1 VLRAEAAILTLFLLR
16 RFGRLVLTVLL
27 VATIVFVIVRVIPGD
42 PALVIAGVDAK
53 PADIAAI
60 RAKLG
65 TDQPLPVQYVSWF
78 WHLAHLDLGT
88 SFSTGESVS
97 SLILARFP
105 LTLSLALL
113 GFVIAIAVA
122 IPLGALSAVRRW
134 TPADYS
140 VMVYTQIGLAIPG
153 FWLGI
158 LLLLAFSVRLHL
170 FPLFGTGGF
179 VHLVLPSVALGV
191 GRSALLIRIVRGAM
205 IEELQRD
212 YVTTARAKGI
222 AESRIVLRHALPN
235 ALFPVITVAG
245 IQFGYLLGGAI
256 IIEQVFSLPGIG
268 RLLLSAISARDF
280 PLIQGG
286 VIFVAI
292 VFSLVNF
299 AVDVFYSIANPK
311 VRVR

>member
-1 VLRAEAAILTLFLLR
+1 MFFLLR
-16 RFGRLVLTVLL
+16 RIGRLILTVLMVASL
-27 VATIVFVIVRVIPGD
+27 VFIIVRVIPGD

-53 PADIAAI
+53 PADIVAI

-65 TDQPLPVQYVSWF
+65 TDRPLSVQYGDWL
-78 WHLAHLDLGT
+78 WHLVRLDFGT
-88 SFSTGESVS
+88 SFSSGESVS
-97 SLILARFP
+97 HLILDRFP
-105 LTLSLALL
+105 LTMSLALF
-113 GFVIAIAVA
+113 GFLIAVVVA
-122 IPLGALSAVRRW
+122 VPLGVVSAVRRW
-134 TPADYS
+134 SAVDYT
-140 VMVYTQIGLAIPG
+140 VMAYTQIGLAIPA

-158 LLLLAFSVRLHL
+158 ILLLFFSVWLHL
-170 FPLFGTGGF
+170 FPLFGSGGF
-179 VHLVLPSVALGV
+179 SHLVLPSIALGV

-212 YVTTARAKGI
+212 YITTARAKGL

-235 ALFPVITVAG
+235 ALFPVLTVAG

-268 RLLLSAISARDF
+268 RLLLQAISARDF

-299 AVDVFYSIANPK
+299 AVDVLYSVANPK

>member
-1 VLRAEAAILTLFLLR
+1 MKLFLLR
-16 RFGRLVLTVLL
+16 RLGRLLLTVWL
-27 VATIVFVIVRVIPGD
+27 VATIVFVIVRIIPGD

-53 PADIAAI
+53 PSDVAAI
-60 RAKLG
+60 RARLG
-65 TDQPLPVQYVSWF
+65 TDRPLAVQYGDWL
-78 WHLAHLDLGT
+78 WNLARLDLGT
-88 SFSTGESVS
+88 SFSSGESVS
-97 SLILARFP
+97 TLILNRFP
-105 LTLSLALL
+105 LTLSLATL
-113 GFVIAIAVA
+113 GFLIAIVVAV
-122 IPLGALSAVRRW
+122 PLGVLSAVRRW
-134 TPADYS
+134 SFADYA
-140 VMVYTQIGLAIPG
+140 VMVYTQVGLAIPG

-158 LLLLAFSVRLHL
+158 LLLLVFSVQLHI
-170 FPLFGTGGF
+170 FPLFGTGGLI
-179 VHLVLPSVALGV
+179 HLVLPSVALGV
-191 GRSALLIRIVRGAM
+191 GRSALLVRIVRGAM

-212 YVTTARAKGI
+212 YMTTARAKGV
-222 AESRIVLRHALPN
+222 AKSRIVLRHALPN

-292 VFSLVNF
+292 VFSVVNF
-299 AVDVFYSIANPK
+299 AVDVLYSVANPK